1 MEVFEFELSMKKET
15 TNQLANYDRQL
26 EQHREKFLSLLGH
39 NGLPTEGIF
48 VPIKERIAVFSN
60 ANSLLDNI
68 DVERR
73 SQAIYVSKFFA
84 AVSAGLFDAAL
95 NYIWDETIL
104 HLRKRVEVY
113 DLEYF
118 YEIAASAD
126 KRKDLKTI
134 EDISKLTDD
143 ELLRGSL
150 KIDLIS
156 ETGYRNMDL
165 VRYMRNNASAAHP
178 NQLNI
183 TGLKL
188 TSMAEDCL
196 REVIS
201 TPIPPTAIEVQKLL
215 ENVKT
220 TTMIL
225 EDAKDV
231 SVHFSNM
238 GPNRTQRLVE
248 GLFGIFYKRETI
260 ESVRQNIRLLT
271 PMLWPYVDENTR
283 KSFGLRHAYFS
294 ANNNTVEKNFAKEF
308 LSVVDGLRYV
318 TDQHRAIEV
327 STILEE
333 LKNAHDGLNNFY
345 NEVLPARRLK
355 SIFGNP
361 PSVPSG
367 IEAKYINSLI
377 DVFLTN
383 GFGVARSS
391 NEIYLEL
398 IKEFTPR
405 QSIYAIALIFD
416 EAISSKLRITLCEQ
430 KYFEMIEI
438 VQQKISTQAAKQL
451 IEEIKSKKTLA
462 SDIRSDD
469 KLKQLAKTAVK
480 EIN

>member
-1 MEVFEFELSMKKET
+1 MKTEIT
-15 TNQLANYDRQL
+15 QQIVNYDKQL
-26 EQHREKFLSLLGH
+26 EQQQEKFLLLLG
-39 NGLPTEGIF
+39 NVGLPTEKIF

-68 DVERR
+68 DIERR

-95 NYIWDETIL
+95 NYIWDETVL

-118 YEIAASAD
+118 YEIAVSAD

-134 EDISKLTDD
+134 DDISKLTDD
-143 ELLRGSL
+143 ELLKGSL

-165 VRYMRNNASAAHP
+165 VRYIRNNASAAHP

-201 TPIPPTAIEVQKLL
+201 TPIPPAAIEVQKLL

-220 TTMIL
+220 TTMTL
-225 EDAKDV
+225 GDAKDV
-231 SVHFSNM
+231 SVHFSGM

-248 GLFGIFYKRETI
+248 GLFGIFYKRETV
-260 ESVRQNIRLLT
+260 ESVRQNIRLLV
-271 PMLWPYVDENTR
+271 PMLWPYVDESTR

-308 LSVVDGLRYV
+308 LSVVDGLRYI
-318 TDQHRAIEV
+318 TDQHRAIDV

-333 LKNAHDGLNNFY
+333 LKNAHEGLNNFY
-345 NEVLPARRLK
+345 NEVLPARRLR
-355 SIFGNP
+355 SIVGNP
-361 PSVPSG
+361 ASIPSG
-367 IEAKYINSLI
+367 IEAKYISSLV

-383 GFGVARSS
+383 GYGVARSS

-398 IKEFTPR
+398 IKDFTPR
-405 QSIYAIALIFD
+405 QAIYAVALIFD
-416 EAISSKLRITLCEQ
+416 ESISSKLRIPLCEQ

-438 VQQKISTQAAKQL
+438 IQQKISTHAAKSL
-451 IEEIKSKKTLA
+451 IEEIKSKKKPA
-462 SDIRSDD
+462 SDIRADD
-469 KLKQLAKTAVK
+469 KLRQLAKAAIE
-480 EIN
+480 EIK

>member
-1 MEVFEFELSMKKET
+1 MKKET
-15 TNQLANYDRQL
+15 RNQLVNYDKQL
-26 EQHREKFLSLLGH
+26 EQQQEKFLVLLGN

-68 DVERR
+68 DNGQR
-73 SQAIYVSKFFA
+73 SEAIYVSKFFA
-84 AVSAGLFDAAL
+84 AVGAGLFDAAL

-118 YEIAASAD
+118 YEIAASPD

-134 EDISKLTDD
+134 DDISKLTDD
-143 ELLRGSL
+143 ELLRGAL

-178 NQLNI
+178 NQLDI

-201 TPIPPTAIEVQKLL
+201 TPIPPAAIAVQKLL
-215 ENVKT
+215 ENIKT
-220 TTMIL
+220 TTMTAG
-225 EDAKDV
+225 DAKDV
-231 SVHFSNM
+231 SVHFSSM
-238 GPNRTQRLVE
+238 GPDRIQRLVE
-248 GLFGIFYKRETI
+248 GLFGIFYRRETI
-260 ESVRQNIRLLT
+260 ESVRQNIRLLS
-271 PMLWPYVDENTR
+271 PLLWPYVDENTR
-283 KSFGLRHAYFS
+283 KGFGLKHAYFS
-294 ANNNTVEKNFAKEF
+294 ANNNLAEKGFAKEF
-308 LSVVDGLRYV
+308 LTVVNGLRYI

-345 NEVLPARRLK
+345 NEVLPARRLR
-355 SIFGNP
+355 SVVGNP
-361 PSVPSG
+361 PSVPTG
-367 IEAKYINSLI
+367 IESKYISTLI

-383 GFGVARSS
+383 GYGVAVSS

-398 IKEFTPR
+398 IKGFNPR
-405 QSIYAIALIFD
+405 QSVFALALIFN
-416 EAISSKLRITLCEQ
+416 ETISSKLRIKLCAQ

-438 VQQKISTQAAKQL
+438 VKQKISTQAAKKL
-451 IEEIKSKKTLA
+451 IEEMESKKIQLGDVRA
-462 SDIRSDD
+462 DER
-469 KLKQLAKTAVK
+469 LKQLAKSALDEVK
-480 EIN
+480 